1 VSTAFSNPFLML
13 QATDYYTPDSQ
24 LREEN
29 RILKEIIA
37 AQDTQALTLKTEI
50 ADLHRLLGL
59 RAEAADLEQRI
70 EERQG

>member
-1 VSTAFSNPFLML
+1 ML
-13 QATDYYTPDSQ
+13 KASDSYTPDGQ

-37 AQDTQALTLKTEI
+37 AQDVQALTLKAEI

-59 RAEAADLEQRI
+59 RGEVAALEQQI
-70 EERQG
+70 TERQG

>member
-1 VSTAFSNPFLML
+1 MTTIPFSLLQVS
-13 QATDYYTPDSQ
+13 DYYTPDSQ

-37 AQDTQALTLKTEI
+37 AQDNAALALKAEI

-70 EERQG
+70 EERGCR